1 VTRVAVGGGGRYR
14 IEYLS
19 DRRKNHPRVI
29 TCDGTRRW
37 RVFDDRVIVG
47 PPRPLDEELTELID
61 TAVLLPAHVSD
72 VIETEVSGRRGFALR
87 AARQADRAGH
97 PRTGRLED
105 ADLVVDAELGIVTRL
120 SSYQGDSLLQRY
132 EFRDVAP
139 LSADGHELTVEI
151 PPGLPVE
158 HSDGGPLDDLD
169 LPPAMRSALR
179 TAESAA
185 KAARDLL
192 DSLGNRRRPR

>member
-1 VTRVAVGGGGRYR
+1 
-14 IEYLS
+14 
-19 DRRKNHPRVI
+19 
-29 TCDGTRRW
+29 
-37 RVFDDRVIVG
+37 VIVG
-47 PPRPLDEELTELID
+47 PVRPLGEELTELID
-61 TAVLLPAHVSD
+61 TAVLLQAHVSD
-72 VIETEVSGRRGFALR
+72 VLETEGGGRRGFALR
-87 AARQADRAGH
+87 ALPPAGQADDVML
-97 PRTGRLED
+97 GRLED

-139 LSADGHELTVEI
+139 LSADGRDFTVDI
-151 PPGLPVE
+151 PPGVPVE

-169 LPPAMRSALR
+169 IPPALRSALR